1 MLSRTRPIAALLGA
15 VVVVGAGATAGLA
28 QDEGN
33 NDVRPLKA
41 NQTEGYFDGQNQV
54 FTYAQNFHCTVE
66 AFDDLDGLGRQGD
79 GVPAAAD
86 PDEMILPECISG
98 ETRGGSEPTIDPT
111 GTPVGRPASS
121 GRSSR
126 CSTPTG
132 TAFPRGSTPPCA
144 WTSSAPSRARRPPRR
159 RVGSAAARCTP
170 ASCSLTRSSTRSA
183 WPSTGLAVP
192 NPTAGLPVLPGT
204 LPIQSPVAL
213 PTVGPGVLVPL
224 PSHSH
229 IVETEIDDQS
239 WWQVVV
245 VLVKDP
251 AVWPD
256 LDGNCAAGRDK
267 CLTSL
272 DALRASQAGDGSGRD
287 IPTNIWLF
295 FANEPRTSPGTTVTT
310 ADARSAPGTGC
321 PAGSRHRGCAAPRT
335 GRARRAHR
343 GRARPGRG
351 CRPIP
356 DASSGPSSASSSG

>member
-1 MLSRTRPIAALLGA
+1 MLSRTRLIAALLGA
-15 VVVVGAGATAGLA
+15 VVVVGAGATAGIA

-33 NDVRPLKA
+33 NDVRPLKV

-54 FTYAQNFHCTVE
+54 FTYAQNFHCTIE

-111 GTPVGRPASS
+111 GSPVEKARKFWAIVPLFDANGNGIPEGIDPTPGVDVQCAEPGPP
-121 GRSSR
+121 
-126 CSTPTG
+126 STEEKGGFGSCTMHPSFVFVDPIIDEIG
-132 TAFPRGSTPPCA
+132 TA
-144 WTSSAPSRARRPPRR
+144 
-159 RVGSAAARCTP
+159 V
-170 ASCSLTRSSTRSA
+170 
-183 WPSTGLAVP
+183 TGLAVP
-192 NPTAGLPVLPGT
+192 NPTAGLPTLPGK
-204 LPIQSPVAL
+204 LPIRSPVAL

-239 WWQVVV
+239 WWRVIV
-245 VLVKDP
+245 VLVKD
-251 AVWPD
+251 ATVWPD

-272 DALRASQAGDGSGRD
+272 GALRASQAGDGSGRD

-295 FANEPRTSPGTTVTT
+295 FANEPLNHSGH
-310 ADARSAPGTGC
+310 D
-321 PAGSRHRGCAAPRT
+321 RHG
-335 GRARRAHR
+335 G
-343 GRARPGRG
+343 
-351 CRPIP
+351 
-356 DASSGPSSASSSG
+356 